1 MIRILKKSVLLI
13 STILFITSCSNDDN
27 NVNTIIDLEPVL
39 DQYILENDSIVTY
52 MKTHF
57 YNYEDFQNLASN
69 SSVDLVIDTIAGD
82 NSNKVSIFDQITTF
96 TVDIVDENDEIVPH
110 NMYYII
116 NREGNG
122 QNPSVA
128 DSVFVSYKGFRPYSD
143 DVFDSKPFPVWLDNV
158 FNIRGFKEFTSFL
171 KRGDVIINNDGTYD
185 FENFGIGFVIMPSKL
200 GYYDNST
207 SKIPA
212 YSPLI
217 FQVNLHTLN
226 VTDHDLDTINSIE
239 EDLNRDNDLFN
250 DDTDEDGIP
259 NFQDI
264 DDDNDGILTKDE
276 YDQNGDNVPD
286 DSDNDGIPDYL
297 DSDN

>member
-239 EDLNRDNDLFN
+239 EDLNGDNDLFN

-297 DSDN
+297 DSDS

>member
-13 STILFITSCSNDDN
+13 STILFIASCSNDDN
-27 NVNTIIDLEPVL
+27 NVNTTIDLEPVL

-69 SSVDLVIDTIAGD
+69 SSVDLVIDTISGD

-239 EDLNRDNDLFN
+239 EDLNGDNDLFN

-276 YDQNGDNVPD
+276 YDQNGDNIPD

>member
-13 STILFITSCSNDDN
+13 SAILFITSCSNDDN

-158 FNIRGFKEFTSFL
+158 YNIRGFKEFTSFL

-239 EDLNRDNDLFN
+239 EDLNGDNDLFN
-250 DDTDEDGIP
+250 DDTDGDGIP

>member
-13 STILFITSCSNDDN
+13 STFLFISSCSNDDN

-57 YNYEDFQNLASN
+57 YNYEDFQNLESN

-96 TVDIVDENDEIVPH
+96 TVDIVDENEEIVPH
-110 NMYYII
+110 NMYYVI

-171 KRGDVIINNDGTYD
+171 KRGDVNINNDGTYD

-239 EDLNRDNDLFN
+239 EDLNGDNDLFN

>member
-27 NVNTIIDLEPVL
+27 NVNTIVDLEPVL

-57 YNYEDFQNLASN
+57 YNYEDFQNLTSN
-69 SSVDLVIDTIAGD
+69 SSVDLAIDTIAGD
-82 NSNKVSIFDQITTF
+82 NSNKVSIFDQVTTF

-239 EDLNRDNDLFN
+239 EDLNGDNDLFN

>member
-13 STILFITSCSNDDN
+13 STILFITSCSNDEN

-276 YDQNGDNVPD
+276 YDKNGDNVPD

>member
-82 NSNKVSIFDQITTF
+82 NSNKVSIFDQVTTF

-158 FNIRGFKEFTSFL
+158 YNIRGFKEFTSFL
-171 KRGDVIINNDGTYD
+171 KRGNVIINNDGTYD

-226 VTDHDLDTINSIE
+226 VTDHDLDTISSIE
-239 EDLNRDNDLFN
+239 EDLNRDNNLFN
-250 DDTDEDGIP
+250 DDTDGDGIP

>member
-1 MIRILKKSVLLI
+1 MIRILQKSVLLI

-69 SSVDLVIDTIAGD
+69 SSVDLVIDSIAGD
-82 NSNKVSIFDQITTF
+82 NSNKVSIFDQVTTF

-143 DVFDSKPFPVWLDNV
+143 DVFDSKPFPIWLDNV

-239 EDLNRDNDLFN
+239 EDLNGDNDLFN

>member
-13 STILFITSCSNDDN
+13 STILFISSCSTDDN

>member
-1 MIRILKKSVLLI
+1 MIRILQKSVLLI

-239 EDLNRDNDLFN
+239 EDLNGDNDLFN

>member
-69 SSVDLVIDTIAGD
+69 SSVDLVIDSIAGD

-239 EDLNRDNDLFN
+239 EDLNGDNDLFN

-276 YDQNGDNVPD
+276 YDQNGDNLPD

>member
-13 STILFITSCSNDDN
+13 STILFIASCSNDDN

-239 EDLNRDNDLFN
+239 EDLNGDNDLFN

>member
-1 MIRILKKSVLLI
+1 MIRILQKSVLLI
-13 STILFITSCSNDDN
+13 STILFIASCSNDDN

-57 YNYEDFQNLASN
+57 YNYEDFQNLAPN

-82 NSNKVSIFDQITTF
+82 NSNKVSIFDQVTTF

-110 NMYYII
+110 NMYYLI

-239 EDLNRDNDLFN
+239 EDLNGDNDLFN

-286 DSDNDGIPDYL
+286 DKDNDGIPDYL

>member
-13 STILFITSCSNDDN
+13 STFLFISSCSNDDN

-96 TVDIVDENDEIVPH
+96 TVDIVDENEEIVPH
-110 NMYYII
+110 NLYYVI

-239 EDLNRDNDLFN
+239 EDLNGDNDLFN

>member
-82 NSNKVSIFDQITTF
+82 NSNKVSIFDQVTTF

-158 FNIRGFKEFTSFL
+158 YNIRGFKEFTSFL

-226 VTDHDLDTINSIE
+226 VTDHDLDTISSIE
-239 EDLNRDNDLFN
+239 EDLNRDNNLFN
-250 DDTDEDGIP
+250 DDTDGDGIP

-276 YDQNGDNVPD
+276 YDQNGDNVTD

>member
-13 STILFITSCSNDDN
+13 STFLFISSCSNDDN

-39 DQYILENDSIVTY
+39 DQYILENDSVVTY

-96 TVDIVDENDEIVPH
+96 TVDIVDENEEIVPH
-110 NMYYII
+110 NMYYVI

-239 EDLNRDNDLFN
+239 EDLNGDNDLFN

>member
-1 MIRILKKSVLLI
+1 MIRILQKSVLLI

-239 EDLNRDNDLFN
+239 EDLNGDNDLFN

-276 YDQNGDNVPD
+276 YDQNGDNLPD

>member
-13 STILFITSCSNDDN
+13 STFLFISSCSNDDN

-96 TVDIVDENDEIVPH
+96 TVDIVDENEEIVPH
-110 NMYYII
+110 NMYYVI

-239 EDLNRDNDLFN
+239 EDLNGDNDLFN

>member
-1 MIRILKKSVLLI
+1 MIRILQKSVLLI
-13 STILFITSCSNDDN
+13 STILFITSCSNDEN

-239 EDLNRDNDLFN
+239 EDLNGDNDLFN

>member
-13 STILFITSCSNDDN
+13 STFLFISSCSNDDN

-96 TVDIVDENDEIVPH
+96 TLDIVDENEEIVPH
-110 NMYYII
+110 NMYYVI

-239 EDLNRDNDLFN
+239 EDLNGDNDLFN

>member
-13 STILFITSCSNDDN
+13 STILFISSCSTDDN

-276 YDQNGDNVPD
+276 YDKNGDNVPD

-297 DSDN
+297 DSDS

>member
-276 YDQNGDNVPD
+276 YDKNGDNVPD

>member
-82 NSNKVSIFDQITTF
+82 NSNKVSIFDQVTTF

-158 FNIRGFKEFTSFL
+158 YNIRGFKEFTSFL

-226 VTDHDLDTINSIE
+226 VTDHDLDTISSIE
-239 EDLNRDNDLFN
+239 EDLNRDNNLFN
-250 DDTDEDGIP
+250 DDTDGDGIP

>member
-39 DQYILENDSIVTY
+39 DQYILENDSVVTY

-82 NSNKVSIFDQITTF
+82 NSNKVSIFDQVTTF

-171 KRGDVIINNDGTYD
+171 KRGDVNINNDGTYD

-239 EDLNRDNDLFN
+239 EDLNGDNDLFN

-276 YDQNGDNVPD
+276 YDQNGDNIPD
-286 DSDNDGIPDYL
+286 DTDNDGIPDYL

>member
-1 MIRILKKSVLLI
+1 MIRILQKSVLLI

-226 VTDHDLDTINSIE
+226 VTDHDLHTINSIE
-239 EDLNRDNDLFN
+239 EDLNGDNDLFN

-259 NFQDI
+259 NFQDV

>member
-13 STILFITSCSNDDN
+13 STILFIASCSNDDN

-239 EDLNRDNDLFN
+239 EDLNGDNDLFN

-276 YDQNGDNVPD
+276 YDQNGDNIPD

>member
-1 MIRILKKSVLLI
+1 
-13 STILFITSCSNDDN
+13 
-27 NVNTIIDLEPVL
+27 
-39 DQYILENDSIVTY
+39 

-239 EDLNRDNDLFN
+239 EDLNGDNDLFN

>member
-1 MIRILKKSVLLI
+1 MIRILQKSALLI

>member
-69 SSVDLVIDTIAGD
+69 ISVDLVIDTIAGD

-239 EDLNRDNDLFN
+239 EDLNGDNDLFN

-264 DDDNDGILTKDE
+264 DDDNDGSLTKDE
-276 YDQNGDNVPD
+276 YDKNGDNVPD

>member
-128 DSVFVSYKGFRPYSD
+128 DSVFVSYKG
-143 DVFDSKPFPVWLDNV
+143 LDLTV
-158 FNIRGFKEFTSFL
+158 MMFL
-171 KRGDVIINNDGTYD
+171 I
-185 FENFGIGFVIMPSKL
+185 
-200 GYYDNST
+200 
-207 SKIPA
+207 
-212 YSPLI
+212 
-217 FQVNLHTLN
+217 VNLF
-226 VTDHDLDTINSIE
+226 
-239 EDLNRDNDLFN
+239 LF
-250 DDTDEDGIP
+250 G
-259 NFQDI
+259 
-264 DDDNDGILTKDE
+264 
-276 YDQNGDNVPD
+276 
-286 DSDNDGIPDYL
+286 
-297 DSDN
+297 

>member
-158 FNIRGFKEFTSFL
+158 YNIRGFKEFTSFL

-239 EDLNRDNDLFN
+239 EDLNGDNDLFN
-250 DDTDEDGIP
+250 DDTDGDGIP

>member
-13 STILFITSCSNDDN
+13 STILFISSCSTDDN

-239 EDLNRDNDLFN
+239 EDLNGDNDLFN

-276 YDQNGDNVPD
+276 YDKNGDNVPD

>member
-13 STILFITSCSNDDN
+13 STILFISSCSTDDN

-276 YDQNGDNVPD
+276 YDKNGDNVPD

>member
-13 STILFITSCSNDDN
+13 STILFIASCSNDDN

-143 DVFDSKPFPVWLDNV
+143 DIFDSKPFPVWLDNV

-239 EDLNRDNDLFN
+239 EDLNGDNDLFN

>member
-158 FNIRGFKEFTSFL
+158 YNIRGFKEFTSFL

-226 VTDHDLDTINSIE
+226 VTDHDLDTISSIE
-239 EDLNRDNDLFN
+239 EDLNRDNNLFN
-250 DDTDEDGIP
+250 DDTDGDGIP

>member
-13 STILFITSCSNDDN
+13 STILFISSCSTDDN

-250 DDTDEDGIP
+250 DDTDGDGIP

-276 YDQNGDNVPD
+276 YDKNGDNVPD

>member
-13 STILFITSCSNDDN
+13 STILFITSCSPDDN

-239 EDLNRDNDLFN
+239 EDLNGDNDLFN

-276 YDQNGDNVPD
+276 YDKNGDNVPD

>member
-82 NSNKVSIFDQITTF
+82 NSNKVSIFDQVTTF

-158 FNIRGFKEFTSFL
+158 YNIRGFKEFTSFL

-226 VTDHDLDTINSIE
+226 VTDHDLDTISSIE
-239 EDLNRDNDLFN
+239 EDLNSDNNLFN
-250 DDTDEDGIP
+250 DDTDGDGIP

-276 YDQNGDNVPD
+276 YDQNGDNIPD

>member
-13 STILFITSCSNDDN
+13 STFLFISSCSNDDN

-239 EDLNRDNDLFN
+239 EDLNGDNDLFN

>member
-1 MIRILKKSVLLI
+1 
-13 STILFITSCSNDDN
+13 
-27 NVNTIIDLEPVL
+27 
-39 DQYILENDSIVTY
+39 

-82 NSNKVSIFDQITTF
+82 NSNKVSIFDQVTTF
-96 TVDIVDENDEIVPH
+96 TVDIFDENDEIVPH

-171 KRGDVIINNDGTYD
+171 KRGDLIIKNDGTYD

-239 EDLNRDNDLFN
+239 EDLNGDNDLFN

-264 DDDNDGILTKDE
+264 DDDNDGVLTKDE
-276 YDQNGDNVPD
+276 YDQNNDNIPD